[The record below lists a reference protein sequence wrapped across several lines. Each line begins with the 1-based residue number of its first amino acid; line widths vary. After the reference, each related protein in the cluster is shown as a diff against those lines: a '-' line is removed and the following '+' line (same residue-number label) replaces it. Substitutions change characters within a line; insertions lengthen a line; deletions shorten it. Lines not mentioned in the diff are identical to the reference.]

1 MSLDNFSLILSF
13 LTFKMQQTLCLPTVG
28 VLQKLTEIKHVKYLE
43 QSKHSI
49 KGNFLKIVLFYSICP
64 RDDTYFQTV
73 H

>member
-1 MSLDNFSLILSF
+1 MSLGNLSLILSF

-49 KGNFLKIVLFYSICP
+49 KGN
-64 RDDTYFQTV
+64 
-73 H
+73 